1 MTEQL
6 DSLLQLITHLQD
18 DGDTRNGQKLLL
30 EYARSKSGARLALL
44 LRLNEKQEK
53 LHLLAQSGHH
63 PRHAP
68 SEYGRRHIPASL
80 PLHGRFGA
88 GLGTHGLQVVPDLY
102 RDEQS
107 LAEERSYAWP
117 GGPVVVC
124 SVGHGGLLVLC
135 FAPQKPA
142 TTTTTTAKAPVFD
155 EGDIL
160 ICASLLSSYLSDWQT
175 KPGDNRGNRHKVT
188 VSSPLPRDETII
200 DRERER
206 IARDIH
212 DGPAQQFAAVL
223 HRLEYAQRILIARP
237 QDALH
242 EIERARQLLNEGL
255 HDLRQC
261 ITSLIPAP
269 LQRHS
274 LADALQAFEQDD
286 GDLHIIVEKNNLSSL
301 PPIVEV
307 PVYRFVQEA
316 LNNVRKHA
324 QARQAIVRV
333 QRLPGMLHVEVRDDG
348 KGFDSKTL
356 FGERILHAGQHIG
369 LRVMRERVREAGGTW
384 EIQSDPG
391 KGTIVRARFPLP
403 LHHTSTPSTMP
414 VAILTNRERDVL
426 RLVIDGLTN
435 RAIAEQ
441 LSVSTET
448 VKTHVHHIMQKMN
461 AKDRTH
467 VAVLAT
473 RQHWV

>member
-6 DSLLQLITHLQD
+6 DTLLQLITHLQENR
-18 DGDTRNGQKLLL
+18 DTRHGQKLLL
-30 EYARSKSGARLALL
+30 EYARNSSGARLALL
-44 LRLNEKQEK
+44 FRLDEKQGK
-53 LHLLAQSGHH
+53 LHLLARNGRY
-63 PRHAP
+63 PRSAP
-68 SEYGRRHIPASL
+68 SAYGRQHIPSSL
-80 PLHGRFGA
+80 PLYGRFGTA
-88 GLGTHGLQVVPDLY
+88 LKVHGLQVIPDLY

-107 LAEERSYAWP
+107 LPEERYQAWP
-117 GGPVVVC
+117 GGSVVLC
-124 SVGHGGLLVLC
+124 STGRSGLLVLS

-142 TTTTTTAKAPVFD
+142 TATMAGPQAPVFD
-155 EGDIL
+155 EKDIL
-160 ICASLLSSYLSDWQT
+160 LCASLLSGYLTPHESNPD
-175 KPGDNRGNRHKVT
+175 GGRGKARSLDT
-188 VSSPLPRDETII
+188 SSLLPRDETII

-206 IARDIH
+206 IAHDIH

-223 HRLEYAQRILIARP
+223 HRLEYTQRILVTRP
-237 QDALH
+237 QDALR
-242 EIERARQLLNEGL
+242 EIERARQLLNDGL

-269 LQRHS
+269 LQRQS
-274 LADALQAFEQDD
+274 LADALQAFEQGD
-286 GDLHIIVEKNNLSSL
+286 GHLRIIVEKTNVSSL
-301 PPIVEV
+301 PSTLAV

-324 QARQAIVRV
+324 QASQAIVRL
-333 QRLPGMLHVEVRDDG
+333 RLLPEMLHIEVYDNG
-348 KGFDSKTL
+348 KGFDSTTL
-356 FGERILHAGQHIG
+356 LNERSLNAGQQMG
-369 LRVMRERVREAGGTW
+369 LRAMRERVREVGGTW
-384 EIQSDPG
+384 EIHSTPG
-391 KGTIVRARFPLP
+391 KGTTVRARFPLP
-403 LHHTSTPSTMP
+403 ALTNSTIPAMPSSP
-414 VAILTNRERDVL
+414 LTNRERDVL